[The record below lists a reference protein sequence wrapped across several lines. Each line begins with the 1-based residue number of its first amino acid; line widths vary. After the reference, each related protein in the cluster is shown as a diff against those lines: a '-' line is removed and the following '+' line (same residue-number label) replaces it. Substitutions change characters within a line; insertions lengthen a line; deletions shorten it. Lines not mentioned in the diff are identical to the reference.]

1 MPQLIRGAQSFS
13 YLVLKGKTIKKKN
26 QQYHLK
32 LCANLP
38 LQVLENFLLSSDVR
52 PVERART
59 FFKVAS
65 SRVKYYTNSKSS
77 VLSVLRV
84 GGRKNMFT
92 T

>member
-1 MPQLIRGAQSFS
+1 M
-13 YLVLKGKTIKKKN
+13 N

-38 LQVLENFLLSSDVR
+38 LQVLENFLRSSDVR

-65 SRVKYYTNSKSS
+65 SRVKYYTNSKPS